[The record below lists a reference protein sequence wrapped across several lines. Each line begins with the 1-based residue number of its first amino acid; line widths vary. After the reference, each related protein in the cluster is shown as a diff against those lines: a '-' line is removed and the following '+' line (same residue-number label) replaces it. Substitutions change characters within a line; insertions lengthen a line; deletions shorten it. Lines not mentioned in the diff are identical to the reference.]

1 MDGYE
6 KFNFISFFVSYALIL
21 TNLILS
27 VINYKSNATKETKTG
42 LVNNYNHYR
51 LNYNFHFYVK
61 ETLS

>member
-27 VINYKSNATKETKTG
+27 VINYKSNVVKETKTG
-42 LVNNYNHYR
+42 LVI
-51 LNYNFHFYVK
+51 VIIIID
-61 ETLS
+61 

>member
-6 KFNFISFFVSYALIL
+6 KFNFISFFVFYALIL

-42 LVNNYNHYR
+42 RTHSSGDRY
-51 LNYNFHFYVK
+51 
-61 ETLS
+61 